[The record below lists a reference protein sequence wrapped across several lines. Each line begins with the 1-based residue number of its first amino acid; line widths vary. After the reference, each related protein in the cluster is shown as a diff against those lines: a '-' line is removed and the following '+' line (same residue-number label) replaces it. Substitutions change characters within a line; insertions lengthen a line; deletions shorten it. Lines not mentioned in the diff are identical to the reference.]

1 MPGST
6 PGDQVPSELDVE
18 RAASAHWRRLAQQRS
33 LELTRL
39 SRRRGVRLALGLERR
54 LAPLTA
60 PARRWAARA
69 RARGEVVALGAG
81 ALTRRAPTEDLTQA
95 VALRPE
101 PPLDGRRLLVAVVG
115 GREASP
121 SPAPAWVD
129 AVAVAGGAG
138 AAAAVRDALHGSTH
152 DLVGLRLDGA
162 EAVGGWAGLWG
173 RLVAAV
179 GGDVVAATA
188 LAVHPR
194 RLRREATPHDGR
206 VRAAGLAVLVA
217 ADGVPALVGRGAG
230 DPPDPSGPIEAVDAG
245 SSACMV
251 VDRAAYEAAG
261 GLPAGADLEVAVTR
275 LCLAL
280 AARGGSTVVVPSAVV
295 VDHRPVTTRAALGGP
310 VARDDP
316 AWLDAIDAAGPAL
329 RRLASPLDGR
339 RLRFTIT
346 VAAPSAKVAPRWGDW
361 HLGEGL
367 AGALRRLGHE
377 ACVQTADRADD
388 AVGRTGDVHVV
399 VRGVQP
405 VRRTEGQRHVLWI
418 ISHPEAVDEAELE
431 AADLVVVASPS
442 FAEHLRGRTATPVG
456 VLLQATDHHRFRP
469 SGSAPTDGR
478 VVVVAKARDVYRTA
492 VRDAVDAGL
501 RPRVYGSGWEG
512 LIDPDLVVATHVP
525 NEELPAVY
533 GSAAVV
539 LNDHWQTMQTW
550 GFVSNRVFDVL
561 ACGTPLIS
569 DRVPGMAELLDGTVL
584 EYEGAEELRAL
595 VAQVLADPEAA
606 RARAQRGRHAVLRA
620 HTFDHRARELL
631 GLLGL

>member
-6 PGDQVPSELDVE
+6 PGDQVPSELEVE

-33 LELTRL
+33 VELTRL
-39 SRRRGVRLALGLERR
+39 SRRRGVRLALGIERR
-54 LAPLTA
+54 LAPVTG
-60 PARRWAARA
+60 PARRWVARA
-69 RARGEVVALGAG
+69 RARGELVALRAG
-81 ALTRRAPTEDLTQA
+81 ALTRRARTEDLTQA
-95 VALRPE
+95 VALLPE

-115 GREASP
+115 GRATGPSDAAAS
-121 SPAPAWVD
+121 VD
-129 AVAVAGGAG
+129 AIAVAGGAG
-138 AAAAVRDALHGSTH
+138 AAAAVRDALQGSNH

-162 EAVGGWAGLWG
+162 EVVGAAPAFWG

-179 GGDVVAATA
+179 GDGVVAATA
-188 LAVHPR
+188 LAVHPQR
-194 RLRREATPHDGR
+194 SHTEATSHDGR
-206 VRAAGLAVLVA
+206 VRAAGLAVRLA
-217 ADGVPALVGRGAG
+217 DDGVPALVGRDAG
-230 DPPDPSGPIEAVDAG
+230 DPPNPSGPVEVVDAA

-251 VDRAAYEAAG
+251 VDRAAYDAAG
-261 GLPAGADLEVAVTR
+261 GLPGGTDLDVAVTR
-275 LCLAL
+275 LCVEL
-280 AARGGSTVVVPSAVV
+280 AARGGATVVVPSAVV
-295 VDHRPVTTRAALGGP
+295 VDHRPVATRAALRGT

-316 AWLDAIDAAGPAL
+316 AWLDALDAAGPAL
-329 RRLASPLDGR
+329 RRLASPLDAG

-377 ACVQTADRADD
+377 ACVQTADRADG

-405 VRRTEGQRHVLWI
+405 VRRTAGQRHVLWI
-418 ISHPEAVDEAELE
+418 ISHPEAVDDAELD
-431 AADLVVVASPS
+431 AADLVVVASRS
-442 FAEHLRGRTATPVG
+442 FAEHLRGRTATPVE

-478 VVVVAKARDVYRTA
+478 VVVVAKAREVYRTA

-512 LIDPDLVVATHVP
+512 LVDPDLVVASHVP

-561 ACGTPLIS
+561 ACGVPLIS
-569 DRVPGMAELLDGTVL
+569 DPVPGMAELLDGAVL
-584 EYEGAEELRAL
+584 EYHGVDELQTL
-595 VAQVLADPEAA
+595 VAQVLAEPEAA
-606 RARAQRGRHAVLRA
+606 RARAERGRQAVLRA

-631 GLLGL
+631 TLLGL